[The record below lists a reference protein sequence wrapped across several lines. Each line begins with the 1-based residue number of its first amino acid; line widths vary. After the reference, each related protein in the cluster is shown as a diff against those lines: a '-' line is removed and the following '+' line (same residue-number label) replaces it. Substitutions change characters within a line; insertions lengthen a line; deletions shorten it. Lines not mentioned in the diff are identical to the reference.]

1 MIIGWMIIIMVN
13 AKHTRAL
20 SLSAECQLCCFGP
33 GEIACRCQQNERQTA
48 ELQCTVYDCLHGMA
62 SLVALGSTLSQA
74 VYTTRNTPTDTSV
87 SILNAWPVRKH
98 LAERVERLGPAMITL
113 QKNATSNRKPTTKL
127 VTLFSWWYIHQSS
140 LLSVHHVSGCKPV

>member
-1 MIIGWMIIIMVN
+1 MVN

-20 SLSAECQLCCFGP
+20 SLSAECQLNAVLDP
-33 GEIACRCQQNERQTA
+33 VKLLADANKMSVRQQSFSA
-48 ELQCTVYDCLHGMA
+48 QCTTVYMA
-62 SLVALGSTLSQA
+62 PLVALGSTLSQA

-113 QKNATSNRKPTTKL
+113 LRNATNNRKPTTKL
-127 VTLFSWWYIHQSS
+127 VTLFS
-140 LLSVHHVSGCKPV
+140 